1 MPDIFYNPYT
11 TLKSNTLHCPCCGAQ
26 IPQDS
31 TLCQWCGVEISTIKF
46 LDGNIK
52 PYKLYR
58 FELNI
63 PRRCLPYA
71 NIDIIEQFHKQIAIQ
86 LAEKLIEEK
95 MITFYSNYDENTDSQ
110 KHYGYVEVVIPQ
122 NRKEDTDNE

>member
-1 MPDIFYNPYT
+1 MPDTYYNPFT
-11 TLKSNTLHCPCCGAQ
+11 TCPSDTFHCPCCGAQ

-31 TLCQWCGVEISTIKF
+31 TLFQWCGAEISTVKF

-52 PYKLYR
+52 PYKLFR
-58 FELNI
+58 FEI
-63 PRRCLPYA
+63 TVPRRQLLYVDA
-71 NIDIIEQFHKQIAIQ
+71 IEQFYKQIAIH

-95 MITFYSNYDENTDSQ
+95 MITFYSNYDESTNSQ

-122 NRKEDTDNE
+122 NRKEDVGNE

>member
-1 MPDIFYNPYT
+1 MPDTYYNSFT
-11 TLKSNTLHCPCCGAQ
+11 TPKSDTLHCPCCGAQ

-31 TLCQWCGVEISTIKF
+31 TLCQWCGAEISTVKF

-71 NIDIIEQFHKQIAIQ
+71 NIDIIEQFYKQIAIQ

-95 MITFYSNYDENTDSQ
+95 MITFYSNYDESTNSQ
-110 KHYGYVEVVIPQ
+110 KHYGYVEVVIPPKQ
-122 NRKEDTDNE
+122 KGRYK